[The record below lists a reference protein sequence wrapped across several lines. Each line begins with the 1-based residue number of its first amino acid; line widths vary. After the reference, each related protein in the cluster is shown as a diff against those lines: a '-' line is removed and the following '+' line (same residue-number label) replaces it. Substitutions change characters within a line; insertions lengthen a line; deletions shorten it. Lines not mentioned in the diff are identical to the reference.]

1 MLIGFLVTMRH
12 PLGASAVRNPISA
25 ATRGDGVPPR
35 A

>member
-12 PLGASAVRNPISA
+12 PLGASGAGDPISA
-25 ATRGDGVPPR
+25 APRGDGVPPR